1 MLPFFTP
8 SLLRTPRVLSLSLS
22 LSLPLSLILS
32 LLYYCSFSYSSSYS
46 LSSSSSSLS
55 SSVRVFLILFLKKPS
70 RQKDVWSGKPSSTKR
85 KTRAELSLFLTH
97 THVPVSVS
105 VSVTHT
111 HPTHV
116 RARCSRSRSRSKL
129 ASYLFPMGISQ
140 VPKFYSYGVKV
151 GDKGCGGK
159 QKDFSVTWHF
169 CFGLQDGLTWP
180 LSTEHVRCDVTLNV
194 KIKKKQR
201 SRKQRTKKLVVWRD
215 DFFFLRAHTVYVRK

>member
-22 LSLPLSLILS
+22 LSLPLSIILS

-46 LSSSSSSLS
+46 LSSSSSS
-55 SSVRVFLILFLKKPS
+55 VRVFLIHFLKKPS
-70 RQKDVWSGKPSSTKR
+70 RQKDVWSGKPSTKR
-85 KTRAELSLFLTH
+85 KTRAEHSLFLTH

-105 VSVTHT
+105 VSATHT

-129 ASYLFPMGISQ
+129 ASYLFPMGKSQ

-169 CFGLQDGLTWP
+169 SRPNMWDVMWP
-180 LSTEHVRCDVTLNV
+180 
-194 KIKKKQR
+194 
-201 SRKQRTKKLVVWRD
+201 
-215 DFFFLRAHTVYVRK
+215 

>member
-1 MLPFFTP
+1 MLPFFPP
-8 SLLRTPRVLSLSLS
+8 SLLAYSTSSLSLS
-22 LSLPLSLILS
+22 LSLPLFLILS
-32 LLYYCSFSYSSSYS
+32 LLSYCSFSYSSSYS
-46 LSSSSSSLS
+46 LSSSSSS
-55 SSVRVFLILFLKKPS
+55 VRVFLIHFLKKPS

-129 ASYLFPMGISQ
+129 ASYLFPMGKSQ

-169 CFGLQDGLTWP
+169 SRPNMWDVMWP
-180 LSTEHVRCDVTLNV
+180 
-194 KIKKKQR
+194 
-201 SRKQRTKKLVVWRD
+201 
-215 DFFFLRAHTVYVRK
+215 